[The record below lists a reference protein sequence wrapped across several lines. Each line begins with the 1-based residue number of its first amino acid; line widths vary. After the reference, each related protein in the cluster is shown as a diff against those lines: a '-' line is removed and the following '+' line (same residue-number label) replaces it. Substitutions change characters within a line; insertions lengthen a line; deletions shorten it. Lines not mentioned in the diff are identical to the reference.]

1 MTVGTQDLNEAY
13 RQTQSQI
20 YGLQETILNSTKN
33 VNSNKDDQRLRTENM
48 SKIAEMNRSGTDET
62 VVSSSHVL
70 EYVQKKYG
78 SVQKRSLGTIC
89 YHPYKEGEFED
100 GQTNKA
106 NTHAQISFPYNL
118 FELSM
123 PQSFLPGF
131 GEDKIHSL
139 VTVKVLYEELLK
151 SFQNFDSPRTLNNEI
166 WGCQI
171 YTDDSDPLLVLRHCG
186 LSISDYNGMHR
197 TPANFQNKDNV
208 EGTIPPKGTPFDL
221 EVALL
226 LLPSLQS
233 YPSVRKYGITSRQ
246 WGVDTPTPHDGLSY
260 GIFGIKIIARDTSTK
275 NIDSRDYQVDTLKW

>member
-1 MTVGTQDLNEAY
+1 MTVDTQDLNEAY

-20 YGLQETILNSTKN
+20 YGLQETILNSTRKG
-33 VNSNKDDQRLRTENM
+33 SGNKDDQSLRSENTN
-48 SKIAEMNRSGTDET
+48 KIAQRNRGETDGT
-62 VVSSSHVL
+62 VVSSKHVL

-78 SVQKRSLGTIC
+78 SVPANNLGTLC

-100 GQTNKA
+100 GQRK
-106 NTHAQISFPYNL
+106 THATISFPYNL

-139 VTVKVLYEELLK
+139 ITVKVLYDELLN
-151 SFQNFDSPRTLNNEI
+151 SFQNVDCPRTLNNEI

-197 TPANFQNKDNV
+197 TPANLQNDDNV

-221 EVALL
+221 EITLL

-233 YPSVRKYGITSRQ
+233 YPSVKQYGITSRQ
-246 WGVDTPTPHDGLSY
+246 WGVDTPIPHDGLSY
-260 GIFGIKIIARDTSTK
+260 GIYGIRIIARDTSTK